1 MTASQYKI
9 YAVLTILLLGLW
21 FLADIF
27 EQKETQKV
35 AVSAHSPDYFSV
47 GYYKKE
53 MDVAGNIKNELN
65 ADKMTHYSDDGTTHL
80 EQPVMTLY
88 NSDAP
93 PWVIKAETGILEAD
107 GDHLLLAG
115 KVFIS
120 REGTEKLNPFNINT
134 AELKVYLSVSYAETD
149 QWAEIIDGSNR
160 TEGIGLETTFS
171 YPVKV
176 KFLSNVKG
184 RYEIN

>member
-1 MTASQYKI
+1 MIARQYKI
-9 YAVLTILLLGLW
+9 YAVLIVLLLGLW

-27 EQKETQKV
+27 EQKETQKI

-53 MDVAGNIKNELN
+53 MDVAGNIKNEFY
-65 ADKMTHYSDDGTTHL
+65 ADKMMHYSDGTTHL
-80 EQPVMTLY
+80 EQPVITLY
-88 NSDAP
+88 NPGAP
-93 PWVIKAETGILEAD
+93 PWVIKAESGILEAD

-120 REGTEKLNPFNINT
+120 RERTKKLKSFTINT
-134 AELKVYLSVSYAETD
+134 AELKVYLSASYAETD
-149 QWAEIIDGSNR
+149 QWIEIIDGPNR
-160 TEGIGLETTFS
+160 TEGIGLKTTFS

-184 RYEIN
+184 RYEVN